1 MNNRLSI
8 LLNWLHERDPV
19 RYDVYCTQVKVAG
32 KAGLIDQINVSLD
45 QVGEENLCFW
55 FFLKFSYIQIKL
67 YIAHIH
73 KYPFIGLCGP
83 GDWNPWILGYKFK
96 VIKNNHGAPA
106 CKQGHSDKNLLL
118 GLLPVFPLVTA

>member
-55 FFLKFSYIQIKL
+55 FFF
-67 YIAHIH
+67 
-73 KYPFIGLCGP
+73 
-83 GDWNPWILGYKFK
+83 
-96 VIKNNHGAPA
+96 
-106 CKQGHSDKNLLL
+106 
-118 GLLPVFPLVTA
+118 

>member
-45 QVGEENLCFW
+45 QVGEENLCF
-55 FFLKFSYIQIKL
+55 FAI
-67 YIAHIH
+67 
-73 KYPFIGLCGP
+73 
-83 GDWNPWILGYKFK
+83 
-96 VIKNNHGAPA
+96 
-106 CKQGHSDKNLLL
+106 
-118 GLLPVFPLVTA
+118 

>member
-45 QVGEENLCFW
+45 QVGEKTFAFD
-55 FFLKFSYIQIKL
+55 FFSNF
-67 YIAHIH
+67 
-73 KYPFIGLCGP
+73 FI
-83 GDWNPWILGYKFK
+83 NK
-96 VIKNNHGAPA
+96 
-106 CKQGHSDKNLLL
+106 
-118 GLLPVFPLVTA
+118 

>member
-67 YIAHIH
+67 YIAHIYN
-73 KYPFIGLCGP
+73 YPFIGSCGP
-83 GDWNPWILGYKFK
+83 GDWNHWILGYKFK